1 MGGEYHVGICVRF
14 RLLARSTLCVTARS
28 THPALRCVPLVHT
41 SRPNASPSN
50 SSSAN
55 EPRRMVVGLSSDL
68 RVRMAMDR
76 LATHLGA
83 GLMVGNTVE
92 SLRSL
97 FEAEP
102 DTAQHDHI
110 VVKDWHNDAGQAKAL
125 AEHFTRN
132 GRNLPHVALVAPGD
146 VGHCVQAMRYGAL
159 EALELHAADDLL
171 HSALVH
177 AVERT
182 RGAREQARVADQEL
196 VELRRRFATLRDK
209 ERETLLE
216 MVGGTL
222 NKQAAHKLGIAERT
236 VKKHRASV
244 LKRMGAGSIPV
255 LVRMALRLGLIP

>member
-159 EALELHAADDLL
+159 EALELHASDDLL

-244 LKRMGAGSIPV
+244 LKRMGAGSIPA

>member
-159 EALELHAADDLL
+159 EALELHASDDLL

-196 VELRRRFATLRDK
+196 VELRRRFATLREK

>member
-1 MGGEYHVGICVRF
+1 M
-14 RLLARSTLCVTARS
+14 RSVLCVTARS
-28 THPALRCVPLVHT
+28 THPALRSVPLVHT

-50 SSSAN
+50 NSSAN

-92 SLRSL
+92 SLQSH
-97 FEAEP
+97 FETDP
-102 DTAQHDHI
+102 DNARHDHI
-110 VVKDWHNDAGQAKAL
+110 VVKDWHNDAGQAKAFAEYL
-125 AEHFTRN
+125 ARD
-132 GRNLPHVALVAPGD
+132 GRTLPHVALVAPGD

-159 EALELHAADDLL
+159 EALELHPTDDLL

-182 RGAREQARVADQEL
+182 RSAREQARAADLEL
-196 VELRRRFATLRDK
+196 VELRRRYATLRDK

-244 LKRMGAGSIPV
+244 LKRMGAGSIPA
-255 LVRMALRLGLIP
+255 LVRMALRLRLIP